1 MTERL
6 YYADSHMKEFTARV
20 TSCEHDG
27 KRWCVT
33 LDRTAFFPEGG
44 GQAADSGYIGDVRV
58 FDVHEK
64 DRKILHYTENEIPVN
79 AEYHCKIDWDQRFRR
94 MQNHSGEHIVSGIVN
109 KRFGY
114 DNVGF
119 HLAEDYV
126 TLDFNGEL
134 TAEELA
140 SVELA
145 ANKAVWENV
154 NIITEFPEPEA
165 LKNLEYRSKLD
176 LTEDVRIVTIE
187 GYDKCAC
194 CAPHVSRT
202 GEIGII
208 KLIDIMKHRGG
219 VRVTML
225 CGIDAYKDY
234 AQKQDSAAEISALL
248 SAKRSDIAIAVK
260 KFYDELQN
268 EKYQSAELKKT
279 ILKEAG
285 EKLETIEGNY
295 CFFYTSAFDIN
306 SLRTLVNEAM
316 KRCGGIAAAFS
327 GNDETGYNYV
337 MGSAHIDLRA
347 KSKEINAAISGRGG
361 GSPEMIQGSAK
372 AARADIEKYFIS

>member
-1 MTERL
+1 MSEKL
-6 YYADSHMKEFTARV
+6 YYIDSHMKTFTARV

-44 GQAADSGYIGDVRV
+44 GQAADTGLIGDVRV

-64 DRKILHYTENEIPVN
+64 GGKILHYTESEI
-79 AEYHCKIDWDQRFRR
+79 AAGEYECSIDWEQRFRR
-94 MQNHSGEHIVSGIVN
+94 MQNHSGEHVVSGIVN

-119 HLAEDYV
+119 HMGEDYV

-134 TAEELA
+134 TAEDIA

-145 ANKAVWENV
+145 ANRAVWENV
-154 NIITEFPEPEA
+154 RITTEFPDA
-165 LKNLEYRSKLD
+165 QTLKTLEYRSKLE

-194 CAPHVSRT
+194 CAPHVKQT
-202 GEIGII
+202 GEIGVI
-208 KLIDIMKHRGG
+208 KLVDFMKHRGG
-219 VRVTML
+219 VRITML
-225 CGIDAYKDY
+225 CGSDAFRDY
-234 AQKQDSAAEISALL
+234 AEKQNSAAGISALL
-248 SAKRSDIAIAVK
+248 SAKRSDIYPAVK
-260 KFYDELQN
+260 KIYDELQH
-268 EKYQSAELKKT
+268 EKYQSAELKKS
-279 ILKEAG
+279 ILLADA
-285 EKLETIEGNY
+285 EKLEPTEGNF
-295 CFFYTSAFDIN
+295 CFFYTPAFDIN
-306 SLRTLVNEAM
+306 TLRVLVNEAM

-327 GNDETGYNYV
+327 GSDEAGYNYV
-337 MGSAHIDLRA
+337 MGSANTDLRA
-347 KSKEINAAISGRGG
+347 MSKEINAAISGRGG

-372 AARADIEKYFIS
+372 ATKAEIEKYFNI

>member
-1 MTERL
+1 MTEKL

>member
-20 TSCEHDG
+20 TSCENDG

-64 DRKILHYTENEIPVN
+64 DGKILHYAEIQIPVN
-79 AEYHCKIDWDQRFRR
+79 EEYHCRIDWEQRFRR

-154 NIITEFPEPEA
+154 TITTEFPEPEV
-165 LKNLEYRSKLD
+165 LKTMEYRSKLD
-176 LTEDVRIVTIE
+176 LTEDVRIVTVE

-208 KLIDIMKHRGG
+208 KLIDCMKHRGG
-219 VRVTML
+219 IRVTML

-234 AQKQDSAAEISALL
+234 AQKQESAAEISALL
-248 SAKRSDIAIAVK
+248 SAKRSDIAVAVK

-285 EKLETIEGNY
+285 EKLDTIEGNY

-316 KRCGGIAAAFS
+316 KRCSGIAAAFS
-327 GNDETGYNYV
+327 GSDEAGYNYV
-337 MGSAHIDLRA
+337 MGSAHVDMRA
-347 KSKEINAAISGRGG
+347 KSKEINSAILGRGG

-372 AARADIEKYFIS
+372 AARADIEKYFLN

>member
-1 MTERL
+1 MTEKL
-6 YYADSHMKEFTARV
+6 YYADSHMKEFKARE
-20 TSCEHDG
+20 TSCEYDG
-27 KRWCVT
+27 KRWCIT

-64 DRKILHYTENEIPVN
+64 GGKILHYAENEIAVG
-79 AEYHCKIDWDQRFRR
+79 AEFHCVIDWDQRFRR

-134 TAEELA
+134 TSDDIA

-154 NIITEFPEPEA
+154 NIITEFPDPEV
-165 LKNLEYRSKLD
+165 LETLEYRSKLD
-176 LTEDVRIVTIE
+176 LTEDVRIVTVE

-208 KLIDIMKHRGG
+208 KLIDCMKHRGG

-225 CGIDAYKDY
+225 CGIDAYRDY
-234 AQKQDSAAEISALL
+234 AQKQESAAEISALL
-248 SAKRSDIAIAVK
+248 SAKRSDIAVAVK

-268 EKYQSAELKKT
+268 EKYQSAELKKN

-285 EKLETIEGNY
+285 EKLDTIEGNY

-306 SLRTLVNEAM
+306 SLRTLVNDAM

-327 GNDETGYNYV
+327 GNDEAGYNYV

-361 GSPEMIQGSAK
+361 GSPEMIQGSSK
-372 AARADIEKYFIS
+372 ATRADIEKYFLS

>member
-1 MTERL
+1 MTEKL

-44 GQAADSGYIGDVRV
+44 GQAADSGYIGDVRI

-64 DRKILHYTENEIPVN
+64 GGKILHYAENEIPVN
-79 AEYHCKIDWDQRFRR
+79 AEYPCRIDWDQRFRR

-154 NIITEFPEPEA
+154 TITTEFPEPEV
-165 LKNLEYRSKLD
+165 LKTLEYRSKLD

-225 CGIDAYKDY
+225 CGIDAYNDY

-268 EKYQSAELKKT
+268 EKYQSTELKKT

-372 AARADIEKYFIS
+372 ATRAEIEKYFLI